1 MTNDDASATK
11 ITIAV
16 KITITIMVDV
26 RYHWGPYLMNRCSTM
41 MMYAV
46 VAATRVD
53 LLQLKYSLH

>member
-16 KITITIMVDV
+16 KITITIMIDV
-26 RYHWGPYLMNRCSTM
+26 RYHQGPYLMNRYSTM